1 VTTTNEND
9 YPNSHLI
16 TDIDWVEQNLD
27 SRNVVLLDARGSGYE
42 NGHIPGAI
50 AYHVKELKDDKN
62 YGFVS
67 ADDLR
72 KGLEARGINEEST
85 VIVYDDGAGVTA
97 ARVFYVLEVFGLKD
111 RVKLL
116 NGGYAAWVAA
126 GKPTSVDTPV
136 VSPSSIEVVPNESG
150 AVYKTD
156 LQAGLR
162 NAIILDV
169 RSAQEFSGEDKRS
182 NRKGGHLIGAIHKE
196 WKDALDSVDE
206 NGVTRFK
213 SYPELKRDFEA
224 VGVNSEHTI
233 VPYCQS
239 NQRGA
244 HTYFVLRLLGYS
256 DVRPYEGSWDEWGNA
271 DDTEVE
277 R

>member
-1 VTTTNEND
+1 VTTTTDKD

-27 SRNVVLLDARGSGYE
+27 TQNVVFLDARGNGYE
-42 NGHIPGAI
+42 KGHIPGAI
-50 AYHVKELKDDKN
+50 AINVKELKDDKH

-67 ADDLR
+67 ANDLR
-72 KGLEARGINEEST
+72 KGLEVRGISEKST
-85 VIVYDDGAGVTA
+85 VIVYDDGAGVAA
-97 ARVFYVLEVFGLKD
+97 ARVFYVFEVFGLKD

-136 VSPSSIEVVPNESG
+136 VSPSSIEVVPNELG

-156 LQAGLR
+156 LQTGLQG
-162 NAIILDV
+162 AIILDV
-169 RSAQEFSGEDKRS
+169 RSSEEFSGEDKRS

-206 NGVTRFK
+206 KGVTRFK
-213 SYPELKRDFEA
+213 SYSDLKRDFESA
-224 VGVNSEHTI
+224 GVSGNHTI

-256 DVRPYEGSWDEWGNA
+256 DVRPYEGSWDEWGNS
-271 DDTEVE
+271 DDTEIE
-277 R
+277 T